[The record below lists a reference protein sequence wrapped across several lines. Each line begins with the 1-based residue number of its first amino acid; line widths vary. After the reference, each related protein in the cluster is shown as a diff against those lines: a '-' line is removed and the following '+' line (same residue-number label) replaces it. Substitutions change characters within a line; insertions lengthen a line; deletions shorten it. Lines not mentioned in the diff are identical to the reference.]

1 MGASYSSDEDL
12 DEQDVETKSI
22 IVNDPKMSTPLSD
35 IHSTVIRTSGV
46 ANTPAREEGDGMEK
60 PPQASVR
67 NSVNTER
74 KTGLLDTL
82 KHQDKVIEL
91 PEAGLKL
98 DKLPPIHDIVDL
110 PPVIPKTPLVAEK
123 PKVYPKGS
131 YPPTHKKNKEPR
143 FVPYEPYKGA
153 VASMEGKKGKDD
165 NIYVAYSRCFI
176 TTIQLNFLR
185 DNQFLF
191 LLSTLWKMMSFLG
204 MMKIFTNNPSR

>member
-165 NIYVAYSRCFI
+165 NIYVAYSRCLI
-176 TTIQLNFLR
+176 STIQLNFLR

-191 LLSTLWKMMSFLG
+191 LLSTLWKMMSF
-204 MMKIFTNNPSR
+204 